1 MGVKNV
7 TEARKHFGYAAAIAF
22 IDGNPDKRTRA
33 YTKLAL
39 SYMSIDIDSEMDLSG
54 AMHMFWRLIRER
66 GNTTIMMNQAQ
77 LLGQYSGVPKV
88 SIIAT
93 LLRQGL
99 HQLEKEGRETGK
111 LDVEGAAHAFYRLRD
126 LLLVSGR
133 SDEAEALED
142 ELPGIA
148 AALEVAN
155 IEEKTRGA
163 MRILL

>member
-1 MGVKNV
+1 
-7 TEARKHFGYAAAIAF
+7 
-22 IDGNPDKRTRA
+22 
-33 YTKLAL
+33 
-39 SYMSIDIDSEMDLSG
+39 MDLSG

-99 HQLEKEGRETGK
+99 HQLEMEGRETGK
-111 LDVEGAAHAFYRLRD
+111 LDVEGAAHAFYGLRD
-126 LLLVSGR
+126 LLVSSGR
-133 SDEAEALED
+133 NDEAEALQD
-142 ELPGIA
+142 ELPAISATLEA
-148 AALEVAN
+148 ANLE
-155 IEEKTRGA
+155 EQTKGA